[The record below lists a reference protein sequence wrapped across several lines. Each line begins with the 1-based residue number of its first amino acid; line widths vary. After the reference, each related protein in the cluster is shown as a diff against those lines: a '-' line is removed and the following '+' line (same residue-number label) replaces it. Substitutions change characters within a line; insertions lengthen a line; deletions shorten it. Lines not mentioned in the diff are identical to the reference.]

1 MVLNVVYVPHMQHT
15 QKLNLPELL
24 MTENVKISLTY
35 AYLLSSAAFIPSSL
49 VLLCASK
56 NTVCTFGGW

>member
-35 AYLLSSAAFIPSSL
+35 AYLLSSAAFIPSL